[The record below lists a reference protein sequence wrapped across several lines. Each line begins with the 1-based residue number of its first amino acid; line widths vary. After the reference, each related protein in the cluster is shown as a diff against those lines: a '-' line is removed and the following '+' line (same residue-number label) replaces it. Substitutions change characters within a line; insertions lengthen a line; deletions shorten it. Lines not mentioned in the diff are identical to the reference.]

1 MEDCKLYGV
10 LGETRACPRE
20 ECGLWEDGDDVR
32 PGGCAVA
39 RLGFD
44 LTGRP
49 DVGEWLLALRGE
61 LERARGD

>member
-1 MEDCKLYGV
+1 MEDCKLYDV
-10 LGETRACPRE
+10 LGETRACPHE
-20 ECGLWEDGDDVR
+20 TCGLWEDGGKML

-49 DVGEWLLALRGE
+49 DVAQWLLGLRRE
-61 LERARGD
+61 LEQARGG